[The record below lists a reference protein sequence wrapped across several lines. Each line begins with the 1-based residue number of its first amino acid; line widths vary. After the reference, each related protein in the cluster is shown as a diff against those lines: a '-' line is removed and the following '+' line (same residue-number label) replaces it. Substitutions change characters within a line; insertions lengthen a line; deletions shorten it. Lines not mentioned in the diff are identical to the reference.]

1 MGSWPRR
8 YGVPKIHKKDYLL
21 KPILATIGSAQHKI
35 AQYLSRLL
43 QPVSDL
49 YSVFCVKD
57 VNLMKYFKNNSFSLK
72 TVCLLYKVVENWR
85 RKLEFFRWNSSECL
99 QQCLC
104 EYRIPHQ
111 LTLNLRK
118 VFNTAN
124 NIHCPLKPENDHVTC
139 PSYSTFLKPHKI
151 HI

>member
-21 KPILATIGSAQHKI
+21 KPILATIGSAQHKV

-72 TVCLLYKVVENWR
+72 TVCLLYKVVENWSFFGETR
-85 RKLEFFRWNSSECL
+85 RNVYNNACVNTES
-99 QQCLC
+99 
-104 EYRIPHQ
+104 RISLH
-111 LTLNLRK
+111 
-118 VFNTAN
+118 
-124 NIHCPLKPENDHVTC
+124 
-139 PSYSTFLKPHKI
+139 
-151 HI
+151 